1 MTDAIRSALEAARAQ
16 LINLNDAIDD
26 FWNDPTR
33 PSVATMRSGTVS
45 NLSIAQLDARAS
57 LAKIDAALA
66 SLDAPQGEGVQA
78 INEPQHPIPWPDP
91 TPEMLDS
98 PRFNA
103 IWHCIKSWD
112 INVPE
117 AYGGYCGATGNHV
130 RAILDALDNHPAPQ
144 PDALREA
151 ENAVSHAF
159 GLLSSAVRCGE
170 AWRQELDD
178 AKDRALAALS
188 AALEGEGWRGM
199 DTIPQ
204 NGDYVLILFPQSN
217 IPIPARPAWPSSDDV
232 FETFNAGIHEGRAT
246 AWMPLPTPP
255 AGE

>member
-1 MTDAIRSALEAARAQ
+1 MSSLQNTDAIRSALEAARAQ

-33 PSVATMRSGTVS
+33 PSVVTMRSGTVS

-66 SLDAPQGEGVQA
+66 SLD
-78 INEPQHPIPWPDP
+78 
-91 TPEMLDS
+91 
-98 PRFNA
+98 
-103 IWHCIKSWD
+103 
-112 INVPE
+112 
-117 AYGGYCGATGNHV
+117 
-130 RAILDALDNHPAPQ
+130 APQ

-178 AKDRALAALS
+178 AKDRARAALARLKGEGESDQPKGGDANATAVGTASGPNQPHATSPGITAGASIDTGALRELLAKATPGEWTARETDPDDFDELIAIS
-188 AALEGEGWRGM
+188 AASRAGKIAICKVDVGYTGPIEDEQRANAELICGM
-199 DTIPQ
+199 R
-204 NGDYVLILFPQSN
+204 NAL
-217 IPIPARPAWPSSDDV
+217 PALLDA
-232 FETFNAGIHEGRAT
+232 IEGRR
-246 AWMPLPTPP
+246 
-255 AGE
+255 

>member
-1 MTDAIRSALEAARAQ
+1 MSEELKPCPFCGGKAHLVIGDEFCHIRCHQCGATGALADAIRSALEAARAQ

-66 SLDAPQGEGVQA
+66 SLDAPQ
-78 INEPQHPIPWPDP
+78 
-91 TPEMLDS
+91 
-98 PRFNA
+98 
-103 IWHCIKSWD
+103 
-112 INVPE
+112 
-117 AYGGYCGATGNHV
+117 
-130 RAILDALDNHPAPQ
+130 

-170 AWRQELDD
+170 AWRQELDEAREAAHYANGTAELAMKHRD
-178 AKDRALAALS
+178 TAEARVKELEDRLRCGEGSDRERQLLRKLEKLVTRVRALEAALLKVTCDQAATPADWHEAR
-188 AALEGEGWRGM
+188 AALKGE
-199 DTIPQ
+199 
-204 NGDYVLILFPQSN
+204 
-217 IPIPARPAWPSSDDV
+217 
-232 FETFNAGIHEGRAT
+232 
-246 AWMPLPTPP
+246 
-255 AGE
+255 

>member
-66 SLDAPQGEGVQA
+66 SLDAPQ
-78 INEPQHPIPWPDP
+78 
-91 TPEMLDS
+91 
-98 PRFNA
+98 
-103 IWHCIKSWD
+103 
-112 INVPE
+112 
-117 AYGGYCGATGNHV
+117 
-130 RAILDALDNHPAPQ
+130 

-159 GLLSSAVRCGE
+159 GLLSSAVRIEQQAAEIRRLTEKQTLFYMSPGDRAREERLFDRIHAAEARAEQAERERDEAREAAHYANGTAELAMKHRDTAEARVKELEDRLRCGE
-170 AWRQELDD
+170 GSDRERQLLRKLEKLVTRV
-178 AKDRALAALS
+178 RALEAALLKVTCDQAATPADWHEAR
-188 AALEGEGWRGM
+188 AALKGE
-199 DTIPQ
+199 
-204 NGDYVLILFPQSN
+204 
-217 IPIPARPAWPSSDDV
+217 
-232 FETFNAGIHEGRAT
+232 
-246 AWMPLPTPP
+246 
-255 AGE
+255 

>member
-66 SLDAPQGEGVQA
+66 SLDAPQ
-78 INEPQHPIPWPDP
+78 
-91 TPEMLDS
+91 
-98 PRFNA
+98 
-103 IWHCIKSWD
+103 
-112 INVPE
+112 
-117 AYGGYCGATGNHV
+117 
-130 RAILDALDNHPAPQ
+130 

-159 GLLSSAVRCGE
+159 GLLSSADRIEQQAAEIRRLTEVAQDWCRDARHNESVADEWKRQYEKEHERAEKFMWQVRDTCARAEQAERERDEAREAAHYANGTAELAMKHRDTAEARVKELEEALDPFAAVAEHDIGE
-170 AWRQELDD
+170 DEVD
-178 AKDRALAALS
+178 KDRFTPMVVNHRAPLITVGDLRRARAALK
-188 AALEGEGWRGM
+188 GE
-199 DTIPQ
+199 
-204 NGDYVLILFPQSN
+204 
-217 IPIPARPAWPSSDDV
+217 
-232 FETFNAGIHEGRAT
+232 
-246 AWMPLPTPP
+246 
-255 AGE
+255 

>member
-1 MTDAIRSALEAARAQ
+1 MSSLQNTDAIRSALEAARAQ

-33 PSVATMRSGTVS
+33 PSVVTMRSGTVS

-66 SLDAPQGEGVQA
+66 SLD
-78 INEPQHPIPWPDP
+78 
-91 TPEMLDS
+91 
-98 PRFNA
+98 
-103 IWHCIKSWD
+103 
-112 INVPE
+112 
-117 AYGGYCGATGNHV
+117 
-130 RAILDALDNHPAPQ
+130 APQ

-178 AKDRALAALS
+178 AKDRARTALARLKG
-188 AALEGEGWRGM
+188 EGEKP
-199 DTIPQ
+199 D
-204 NGDYVLILFPQSN
+204 
-217 IPIPARPAWPSSDDV
+217 PIEDDDPS
-232 FETFNAGIHEGRAT
+232 RADED
-246 AWMPLPTPP
+246 WFFDHDGKP
-255 AGE
+255 

>member
-66 SLDAPQGEGVQA
+66 SLDAPQ
-78 INEPQHPIPWPDP
+78 
-91 TPEMLDS
+91 
-98 PRFNA
+98 
-103 IWHCIKSWD
+103 
-112 INVPE
+112 
-117 AYGGYCGATGNHV
+117 
-130 RAILDALDNHPAPQ
+130 

-178 AKDRALAALS
+178 AKDRARAEQAERERDERREIARKWFDECFAAKSALSASEARVKELQHAAMNACAAMRGVVAIEKKNEFAVVRHALAALRQ
-188 AALEGEGWRGM
+188 ALEG
-199 DTIPQ
+199 D
-204 NGDYVLILFPQSN
+204 
-217 IPIPARPAWPSSDDV
+217 
-232 FETFNAGIHEGRAT
+232 GRAV
-246 AWMPLPTPP
+246 LRKE
-255 AGE
+255 GK